1 MAGIGD
7 DIKAVLEE
15 LGSSTTIYKYG
26 GTTIT
31 EVMDLETFPTSS
43 TEFIRQYFGVLS
55 VAYDSAIAPG
65 DIVFINNCYY
75 LVILTDRMFF
85 ENAPVDITVPACR
98 CNVYGSLKRLST
110 VTNAD
115 YIKVPTWT
123 DVTVEPLRA
132 LQYEDKSGNF
142 QEIEG
147 HLMSFNKEQHSLLLP
162 VFVPVQVDDRW
173 YPSHSNL
180 NEFYRISSIDTRRFE
195 NVSICALEEDTR

>member
-1 MAGIGD
+1 
-7 DIKAVLEE
+7 
-15 LGSSTTIYKYG
+15 
-26 GTTIT
+26 
-31 EVMDLETFPTSS
+31 
-43 TEFIRQYFGVLS
+43 
-55 VAYDSAIAPG
+55 
-65 DIVFINNCYY
+65 
-75 LVILTDRMFF
+75 MFF

-162 VFVPVQVDDRW
+162 IFVPVQVDDRW
-173 YPSHSNL
+173 YPSYSNL

-195 NVSICALEEDTR
+195 NVSICDLEEDTR